1 LRIQLRH
8 VSKTFP
14 PRQRALADINLEI
27 GERELV
33 FICGPS
39 GAGKST
45 LLRLL
50 FREIDPSEGE
60 ILIDG
65 RSVTRLRSRGVARLR
80 RKMGLVFQEF
90 RFLPAL
96 NVLDNVAL
104 AAQVLGVSKKQ
115 SRVKAYQLLREL
127 GLKDRYDAK
136 PFMLSGGEQQ
146 RVAIAR
152 ALINDPSL
160 IIADEPTGNI
170 DDELADDI
178 MQLFL
183 KIRDGG
189 ATVVIATHDRALIRR
204 YGARVIKLDRGFITD
219 ASSGNVS
226 TPEFTW

>member
-1 LRIQLRH
+1 MLH

-33 FICGPS
+33 FISGPS

-45 LLRLL
+45 LLKLL
-50 FREIDPSEGE
+50 FREIEPSEGE

-65 RSVTRLRSRGVARLR
+65 RNVTRLRSRGVARLR

-96 NVLDNVAL
+96 SVIDNVAL

-115 SRVKAYQLLREL
+115 SRVKAYQLLSEL

-152 ALINDPSL
+152 ALINAPSL
-160 IIADEPTGNI
+160 VIADEPTANI
-170 DDELADDI
+170 DDELADGI

-183 KIRDGG
+183 KIRERG
-189 ATVVIATHDRALIRR
+189 ATVVIASHHRALIQR
-204 YGARVIKLDRGFITD
+204 YGARVITLERGFIIEGSP
-219 ASSGNVS
+219 ARIS
-226 TPEFTW
+226 TPEYTW

>member
-1 LRIQLRH
+1 MRIQLLH

-33 FICGPS
+33 FISGPS

-45 LLRLL
+45 LLKLL
-50 FREIDPSEGE
+50 FREIEPSEGE

-65 RSVTRLRSRGVARLR
+65 RNATRLRSRGVARLR

-96 NVLDNVAL
+96 SVIDNVAL

-115 SRVKAYQLLREL
+115 SRVKAYQLLSEL

-146 RVAIAR
+146 RIAIAR

-160 IIADEPTGNI
+160 VIADEPTGNI
-170 DDELADDI
+170 DDELADGI

-183 KIRDGG
+183 KIRDRG
-189 ATVVIATHDRALIRR
+189 ATVVIATHHRALIQR
-204 YGARVIKLDRGFITD
+204 YGARVIKLEHGFMTD
-219 ASSGNVS
+219 GSSGRIS
-226 TPEFTW
+226 SREYTW

>member
-1 LRIQLRH
+1 
-8 VSKTFP
+8 
-14 PRQRALADINLEI
+14 LADINLEI

-33 FICGPS
+33 FISGPS

-50 FREIDPSEGE
+50 FREIEPSEGE

-65 RSVTRLRSRGVARLR
+65 RNVTRLRSRGVARLR

-96 NVLDNVAL
+96 SVIDNVAL

-127 GLKDRYDAK
+127 GLKDRYDSK
-136 PFMLSGGEQQ
+136 PFALSGGEQQ

-160 IIADEPTGNI
+160 VIADEPTGNI
-170 DDELADDI
+170 DDELADGI

-183 KIRDGG
+183 KIRDRG
-189 ATVVIATHDRALIRR
+189 ATVVIATHHRALIQQ
-204 YGARVIKLDRGFITD
+204 YGARVIKLERGFMSD
-219 ASSGNVS
+219 GSSGRNS
-226 TPEFTW
+226 SPEYTW

>member
-27 GERELV
+27 SKGELV
-33 FICGPS
+33 FICGAS

-45 LLRLL
+45 LLKLL

-65 RSVTRLRSRGVARLR
+65 HDVTRLGSRGVARLR

-104 AAQVLGVSKKQ
+104 AAQVLGASKKQ
-115 SRVKAYQLLREL
+115 SRVKAHQLLREL

-152 ALINDPSL
+152 ALINDPAL
-160 IIADEPTGNI
+160 LIADEPTGNI
-170 DDELADDI
+170 DDDLADDI
-178 MQLFL
+178 MRLFV
-183 KIRDGG
+183 KICDRG
-189 ATVVIATHDRALIRR
+189 ATVVIATHHRALIQR
-204 YGARVIKLDRGFITD
+204 YGARVIKLERGFITG
-219 ASSGNVS
+219 ASSDNVS
-226 TPEFTW
+226 VPEYTW

>member
-1 LRIQLRH
+1 MRIQLLH

-33 FICGPS
+33 FISGPS

-45 LLRLL
+45 LLKLL
-50 FREIDPSEGE
+50 FRDIEPSEGE

-65 RSVTRLRSRGVARLR
+65 RNVTRLRSRGVARLR

-96 NVLDNVAL
+96 SAIDNVAL

-115 SRVKAYQLLREL
+115 SRVKAYQLLSEL
-127 GLKDRYDAK
+127 GLKDRYEAK

-160 IIADEPTGNI
+160 VIADEPTGNI
-170 DDELADDI
+170 DDELADGI

-183 KIRDGG
+183 KIREQG
-189 ATVVIATHDRALIRR
+189 ATVVVASHHRALIER
-204 YGARVIKLDRGFITD
+204 YGARIIKLERGFMVEG
-219 ASSGNVS
+219 SSRRMS
-226 TPEFTW
+226 SPEYTW

>member
-1 LRIQLRH
+1 M
-8 VSKTFP
+8 
-14 PRQRALADINLEI
+14 ADINLEI
-27 GERELV
+27 DERELV

-45 LLRLL
+45 LLKLL

-65 RSVTRLRSRGVARLR
+65 RNVTRLRSRGVARLR

-127 GLKDRYDAK
+127 GLNDRYDAK

-152 ALINDPSL
+152 ALINDPSV

-170 DDELADDI
+170 DHELTDGI

-189 ATVVIATHDRALIRR
+189 AAVVIATHDRALIQR
-204 YGARVIKLDRGFITD
+204 YGARVIKLERGFVADAWPGNITM
-219 ASSGNVS
+219 
-226 TPEFTW
+226 PEYTW

>member
-1 LRIQLRH
+1 MRIQLLH

-14 PRQRALADINLEI
+14 PRQQALADISLEI
-27 GERELV
+27 GQRELV
-33 FICGPS
+33 FITGPS

-45 LLRLL
+45 LLKLL
-50 FREIDPSEGE
+50 FREIEPSEGE

-65 RSVTRLRSRGVARLR
+65 RNVTRLRSRGVARLR

-96 NVLDNVAL
+96 SVIDNVAL

-127 GLKDRYDAK
+127 GLNDRYDAK

-152 ALINDPSL
+152 ALINNPSL
-160 IIADEPTGNI
+160 VIADEPTGNI
-170 DDELADDI
+170 DDELADGI
-178 MQLFL
+178 MHLFL
-183 KIRDGG
+183 KIRDRG
-189 ATVVIATHDRALIRR
+189 ATVVIATHHRALIQRH
-204 YGARVIKLDRGFITD
+204 GARVIKLERGLMTD
-219 ASSGNVS
+219 DSSGHIP
-226 TPEFTW
+226 TPEYTW

>member
-1 LRIQLRH
+1 LRIQLLH

-14 PRQRALADINLEI
+14 PRQQALADINLEI

-33 FICGPS
+33 FISGPS

-45 LLRLL
+45 LLKLL
-50 FREIDPSEGE
+50 FRELESSEGE

-65 RSVTRLRSRGVARLR
+65 RNVTRLSSRGVARLR

-96 NVLDNVAL
+96 SVIDNVAL

-115 SRVKAYQLLREL
+115 SRVKAYQLLKEL

-136 PFMLSGGEQQ
+136 PFMLSAGEQQ

-160 IIADEPTGNI
+160 VIADEPTGNI
-170 DDELADDI
+170 DEELADGI

-183 KIRDGG
+183 KIRDRG
-189 ATVVIATHDRALIRR
+189 ATVVIATHHRVLMER
-204 YGARVIKLDRGFITD
+204 YGARVIKLERGFIID
-219 ASSGNVS
+219 GSSGRIS
-226 TPEFTW
+226 RPEYTW

>member
-1 LRIQLRH
+1 MRIQLLH

-14 PRQRALADINLEI
+14 PRQQALADINLEI
-27 GERELV
+27 GQRELV
-33 FICGPS
+33 FITGPS

-45 LLRLL
+45 LLKLL
-50 FREIDPSEGE
+50 FREIEPSEGE

-65 RSVTRLRSRGVARLR
+65 RNVTRLRSRGVARLR

-96 NVLDNVAL
+96 SVIDNVAL

-127 GLKDRYDAK
+127 GLNDRYDAK

-152 ALINDPSL
+152 ALINNPSL
-160 IIADEPTGNI
+160 VIADEPTGNI
-170 DDELADDI
+170 DDELADGI
-178 MQLFL
+178 MHLFL
-183 KIRDGG
+183 KIRDRG
-189 ATVVIATHDRALIRR
+189 ATVVIATHHRALIQRH
-204 YGARVIKLDRGFITD
+204 GARVIKLERGLMTD
-219 ASSGNVS
+219 DSSGHIP
-226 TPEFTW
+226 TPEYTW

>member
-1 LRIQLRH
+1 MRIQLLH

-14 PRQRALADINLEI
+14 PRHRALGDINLEI

-33 FICGPS
+33 FISGPS

-45 LLRLL
+45 LLKLL
-50 FREIDPSEGE
+50 FREIEPSEGE

-65 RSVTRLRSRGVARLR
+65 LNVTRLQSRGVARLR
-80 RKMGLVFQEF
+80 RKIGLVFQEF

-96 NVLDNVAL
+96 SVIDNVAL

-115 SRVKAYQLLREL
+115 SRVKAYQLLKEL

-160 IIADEPTGNI
+160 VIADEPTANI
-170 DDELADDI
+170 DDELAEGI

-183 KIRDGG
+183 KIRERG
-189 ATVVIATHDRALIRR
+189 ATVVIASHHRALIQH
-204 YGARVIKLDRGFITD
+204 YGARVIKLQEGCIVD
-219 ASSGNVS
+219 SSS
-226 TPEFTW
+226 TRISNPEYTW

>member
-1 LRIQLRH
+1 
-8 VSKTFP
+8 
-14 PRQRALADINLEI
+14 LADINLEI

-33 FICGPS
+33 FISGPS

-50 FREIDPSEGE
+50 FREIEPSEGE

-65 RSVTRLRSRGVARLR
+65 RNVTRLRSRGVARLR

-96 NVLDNVAL
+96 SVIDNVAL

-127 GLKDRYDAK
+127 GLKDRYDSK
-136 PFMLSGGEQQ
+136 PFALSGGEQQ

-160 IIADEPTGNI
+160 VIADEPTGNI
-170 DDELADDI
+170 DDELADGI

-183 KIRDGG
+183 KIRDRG
-189 ATVVIATHDRALIRR
+189 ATVVIATHHRALIQQ
-204 YGARVIKLDRGFITD
+204 YGARVIKLERGFMSD
-219 ASSGNVS
+219 GSSRRNS
-226 TPEFTW
+226 SPEYTW

>member
-1 LRIQLRH
+1 MRIQLRH

-27 GERELV
+27 SKGELV
-33 FICGPS
+33 FICGAS

-45 LLRLL
+45 LLKLL

-65 RSVTRLRSRGVARLR
+65 HDVTRLGSRGVARLR

-104 AAQVLGVSKKQ
+104 AAQVLGASKKQ
-115 SRVKAYQLLREL
+115 SRVKAHQLLKEL

-152 ALINDPSL
+152 ALINEPAL
-160 IIADEPTGNI
+160 LIADEPTGNI
-170 DDELADDI
+170 DDDLADDI
-178 MQLFL
+178 MQLFV
-183 KIRDGG
+183 KIRDRG
-189 ATVVIATHDRALIRR
+189 ATVVIATHQRALIQR
-204 YGARVIKLDRGFITD
+204 YGARVIKLERGFITD
-219 ASSGNVS
+219 ASSNNVS
-226 TPEFTW
+226 MPEYIW

>member
-27 GERELV
+27 NERELV

-45 LLRLL
+45 LLKLL

-65 RSVTRLRSRGVARLR
+65 HNVTRLRSRGVARLR

-90 RFLPAL
+90 RFLAAL

-115 SRVKAYQLLREL
+115 SRVKAYQLLKEL
-127 GLKDRYDAK
+127 GLNDRYDAK

-152 ALINDPSL
+152 ALINDPTV

-170 DDELADDI
+170 DHELADGI

-183 KIRDGG
+183 KIRDRG
-189 ATVVIATHDRALIRR
+189 ATVVIATHDRALIQR
-204 YGARVIKLDRGFITD
+204 YSARVIKLERGFMTD
-219 ASSGNVS
+219 AWPANITV
-226 TPEFTW
+226 PEYTW

>member
-1 LRIQLRH
+1 MRIQLRH
-8 VSKTFP
+8 VSKTFA
-14 PRQRALADINLEI
+14 PRQRALVDINLEI

-45 LLRLL
+45 LLKLL

-65 RSVTRLRSRGVARLR
+65 RHVTRLRSRGVARLR

-127 GLKDRYDAK
+127 GLQDRYAAK

-178 MQLFL
+178 MRLFL

-189 ATVVIATHDRALIRR
+189 ATVVIATHDRALIQR
-204 YGARVIKLDRGFITD
+204 YSARVIKLDRGFIINS
-219 ASSGNVS
+219 SSGNVS

>member
-1 LRIQLRH
+1 MRIQLLH
-8 VSKTFP
+8 VSKIFP

-27 GERELV
+27 EERELV
-33 FICGPS
+33 FISGPS

-45 LLRLL
+45 LLKLL
-50 FREIDPSEGE
+50 FHRLEPSEGE

-65 RSVTRLRSRGVARLR
+65 RNVTRLRSRGVARLR
-80 RKMGLVFQEF
+80 RKMGLVFQGF
-90 RFLPAL
+90 SFLPAL
-96 NVLDNVAL
+96 SVIDNVAL

-152 ALINDPSL
+152 ALINDPAL
-160 IIADEPTGNI
+160 VIADEPTGNI
-170 DDELADDI
+170 DDELADGI

-183 KIRDGG
+183 KIRDRGT
-189 ATVVIATHDRALIRR
+189 TVVIATHHRALIER
-204 YGARVIKLDRGFITD
+204 YGARVIKLERGFMID
-219 ASSGNVS
+219 ASSGRIS
-226 TPEFTW
+226 SPEYTW

>member
-1 LRIQLRH
+1 MRIQLLH

-33 FICGPS
+33 FIWGPS

-45 LLRLL
+45 LLKLL
-50 FREIDPSEGE
+50 FREIEPSEGE

-65 RSVTRLRSRGVARLR
+65 RNVTRLRSRGVARLR

-96 NVLDNVAL
+96 SVIDNVAL

-115 SRVKAYQLLREL
+115 SRGKAYQLLSEL
-127 GLKDRYDAK
+127 GLKDRYEAK

-152 ALINDPSL
+152 ALINNPSL
-160 IIADEPTGNI
+160 VIADEPTGNI
-170 DDELADDI
+170 DDELADGI

-183 KIRDGG
+183 KIRERG
-189 ATVVIATHDRALIRR
+189 ATVVIATHHRALIQR
-204 YGARVIKLDRGFITD
+204 YGARVIKLERGFMID
-219 ASSGNVS
+219 GSSARIS
-226 TPEFTW
+226 SPEYTW